1 MDGTISLSWTTSTP
15 TSEVPP
21 PSELPSIIITRA
33 GLPEEDEQKPLVL
46 INPPGKREPF
56 IYLPP
61 VISISPPS
69 GLSSFKKASEPIFVF
84 NSKPVTEP
92 GVFEPAIEVPK
103 ASEDMFVINMD
114 NIITLSESM
123 DDEMILMHQNFARE
137 TGNISKSK
145 MNRKMGYLS
154 NVKEAKK
161 ILEKIYNK
169 EDTKGTNNK
178 S

>member
-1 MDGTISLSWTTSTP
+1 MEEDFYATLKLKTGEEVFALVIA
-15 TSEVPP
+15 SEEENRTMLVVHNPV
-21 PSELPSIIITRA
+21 IITAIKAKDSVVGYR
-33 GLPEEDEQKPLVL
+33 L
-46 INPPGKREPF
+46 EPW
-56 IYLPP
+56 L
-61 VISISPPS
+61 
-69 GLSSFKKASEPIFVF
+69 K
-84 NSKPVTEP
+84 TTR
-92 GVFEPAIEVPK
+92 
-103 ASEDMFVINMD
+103 EDMFVINMD

-137 TGNISKSK
+137 TDNISKSK